1 MNRFQT
7 LLSISTRAA
16 TTWGAM
22 RDTVYTGG
30 GWYVVQG
37 GAGEGLLSLKEAQ
50 SMAKVGRC
58 RLTPG

>member
-1 MNRFQT
+1 
-7 LLSISTRAA
+7 
-16 TTWGAM
+16 M